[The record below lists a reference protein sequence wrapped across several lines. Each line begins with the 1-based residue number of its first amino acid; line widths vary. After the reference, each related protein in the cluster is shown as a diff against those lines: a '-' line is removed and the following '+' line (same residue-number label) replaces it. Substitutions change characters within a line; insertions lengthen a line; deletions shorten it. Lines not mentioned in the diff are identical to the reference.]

1 VDIGQASCELSWT
14 NLGGIAL
21 CTDHAAGSL
30 PRHVAATIHRLL
42 AARMGLRRLE
52 CFRPMEE
59 RVLAKGS
66 SVLTCIGAGTSKAS
80 FSIKSIKGPKG
91 GPDSIAVNTWSQP
104 VLPTNTR

>member
-1 VDIGQASCELSWT
+1 
-14 NLGGIAL
+14 
-21 CTDHAAGSL
+21 
-30 PRHVAATIHRLL
+30 
-42 AARMGLRRLE
+42 
-52 CFRPMEE
+52 MEE